1 MKKSNVAIIAG
12 VLIIALLVSYEG
24 GWIPL
29 LHSGP
34 DDGPTVSAL
43 HVDGAKIVD
52 TSGQQ
57 ITLVGLNYGDHP
69 MNTPAMTGDPANDAS
84 KIKAMGFNAVRL
96 VKEWGALENSANP
109 SVISYNQSS
118 LTSLSE
124 QVDALTSQ
132 GLYVIIKLTADG
144 DNSYDYNN
152 LQNFLGSSQY
162 CDSMN
167 DYVSKM
173 GDSFYLT
180 SSSAKASGFYHLT
193 QLWLKISGMTANNPL
208 VVGYDLL
215 NEPTTCPNSP
225 QSPSAIRAAWHARVG
240 ELLNS
245 LRKAGD
251 NRIAYVEEAPF
262 FAYYS
267 AGFTPYSDPLSNT
280 VGSIHWYR
288 NEYPV
293 PSKSWQACSGNMT
306 TLTGYFGNVTG
317 PSTSQ
322 CSNAPI
328 WAYQAQQKFPR
339 QAFDIGE
346 FGAIWG
352 NSPGDVDEQWINN
365 SLLLFRNQH
374 LTGWFYWGSNSTGT
388 WIPDITGNFT
398 MTLSQTAVTLNPPSG
413 SSSTTNITLA
423 VSTSHPFTTTAMIA
437 FASNDTFT
445 DSSSGPLIQFDPQ
458 TARPASSPGGSVD
471 VTVSVTLGSSIQAGT
486 YRFAISGSTQSG
498 LANSTVLMVTVT

>member
-24 GWIPL
+24 GWIPF

-52 TSGQQ
+52 ASGQQ

-132 GLYVIIKLTADG
+132 GLYVIVKLTADG

-162 CDSMN
+162 CNSMN

-173 GDSFYLT
+173 GDSFFMT
-180 SSSAKASGFYHLT
+180 SSSVKTSGSYHLT

-208 VVGYDLL
+208 VVGYDFL

-225 QSPSAIRAAWHARVG
+225 QPPSTIRAAWHARIG
-240 ELLNS
+240 ELLNT

-267 AGFTPYSDPLSNT
+267 GGFTPYSDPLSNT
-280 VGSIHWYR
+280 IGSIHWYR

-293 PSKSWQACSGNMT
+293 RSKSWQACSGNMT
-306 TLTGYFGNVTG
+306 TLIGYYGNVTG
-317 PSTSQ
+317 SSGSL

-328 WAYQAQQKFPR
+328 WAYQAQQKFPK

-352 NSPGDVDEQWINN
+352 NSPGDIDDQWINN

-398 MTLSQTAVTLNPPSG
+398 IALSQTLLMLNSPSG
-413 SSSTTNITLA
+413 SSSTTNITLS
-423 VSTSHPFTTTAMIA
+423 VTTSHPFTTTATIT

-445 DSSSGPLIQFDPQ
+445 NSTSGPLIQFDPQ
-458 TARPASSPGGSVD
+458 SARPASPGSSLD
-471 VTVSVTLGSSIQAGT
+471 VTVSVTVGSSIQAGT
-486 YRFAISGSTQSG
+486 YRFTIYGSTQSG
-498 LANSTVLMVTVT
+498 LTNSTVLIVTVT